1 MKYELWLA
9 SLKGLS
15 HGKRRKLTEI
25 YGSAKAVYNIEE
37 RQLHLC
43 GFLNEKE
50 IRALQTSKKA
60 WDLEREYQ
68 VLVSEKVKLIAWG
81 NEAYPENLKQIDNAP
96 YALFVKGGL
105 PEKEKFSVAI
115 VGARCCS
122 SYGAAMAREIAEELA
137 KNKIEIISGMA
148 RGIDAIAARG
158 ALKGGGN
165 SYALLG
171 SGVDICY
178 PSDNKGLYHD
188 LQNNGGVISEL
199 PMKSAPLKAHFPARN
214 RLISALADTIIIIE
228 AKERSGSLI
237 TADMALEQG
246 KEIYALP
253 GPISSELSKGCN
265 RLIQQGAEILL
276 GVDEL
281 LQNIVLDY
289 RYSTKKQEENKIKL
303 ESKEKLVYS
312 CLDFY
317 PINLGQ
323 IINKVNLPI
332 SEILNILVT
341 LELKGYIEELSKNY
355 YAKCR

>member
-1 MKYELWLA
+1 MKQELWLA
-9 SLKGLS
+9 SLKGIT
-15 HGKRRKLTEI
+15 HGKRRKLTEM

-37 RQLHLC
+37 RRLHSCDFLKEQEIQLIQ
-43 GFLNEKE
+43 N
-50 IRALQTSKKA
+50 SKKT

-68 VLVSEKVKLIAWG
+68 ALESENVQLIAWQ
-81 NEAYPENLKQIDNAP
+81 NEAYPENLKQIDNPP
-96 YALFVKGGL
+96 YALFVKGQL

-115 VGARCCS
+115 VGARRCS

-137 KNKIEIISGMA
+137 KNEIEIISGMA

-158 ALKGGGN
+158 ALRGGGS
-165 SYALLG
+165 SYAVLG
-171 SGVDICY
+171 SGVDVCY
-178 PSDNKGLYHD
+178 PADNKGLYND
-188 LQNNGGVISEL
+188 LQNKGGIISEQ
-199 PMKSAPLKAHFPARN
+199 PMRSAPLKANFPARN

-253 GPISSELSKGCN
+253 GPINSELSKGCN

-276 GVDEL
+276 GIDEL
-281 LQNIVLDY
+281 LQNIVSDY

-317 PINLGQ
+317 PINLGKLM
-323 IINKVNLPI
+323 NKVNLPI